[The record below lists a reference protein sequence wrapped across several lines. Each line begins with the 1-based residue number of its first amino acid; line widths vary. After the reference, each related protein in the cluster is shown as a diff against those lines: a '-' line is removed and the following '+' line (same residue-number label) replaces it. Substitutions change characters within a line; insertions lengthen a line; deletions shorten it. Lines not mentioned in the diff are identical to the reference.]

1 MKPASSR
8 SAPRVSRIVLSEKDI
23 TGAVRRLGSEI
34 TRDYRNRN
42 PVVVGVL
49 NGAFFFTCDLIRRI
63 ETPVTL
69 DFLSLRRFCLEN
81 SANRQVEITRDLE
94 ESIEDR
100 EVLIV
105 EDLVDTGLSLNYLCQ
120 VLEDRKPRSVAI
132 CSLLDRPQLR
142 LVELPLKYRGFEVD
156 DQFLVGYG
164 LDFQGHFRGLPY
176 VAALEQ
182 VPDTSQV
189 A

>member
-1 MKPASSR
+1 MRPGSR
-8 SAPRVSRIVLSEKDI
+8 PAPRLTRIVLGEQDI
-23 TGAVRRLGSEI
+23 AGAVGRLGNEI
-34 TRDYRNRN
+34 TRDYRDRN

-63 ETPVTL
+63 ETPVAL
-69 DFLSLRRFCLEN
+69 DFLSLRRFRPEN
-81 SANRQVEITRDLE
+81 SGNRQVEIIRDLT

-120 VLEDRKPRSVAI
+120 ALQDRKPRSVAI

-142 LVELPLKYRGFEVD
+142 LVDLPLKYVGFEVD

-164 LDFQGHFRGLPY
+164 LDFQGCFRGLPY
-176 VAALEQ
+176 IGALE
-182 VPDTSQV
+182 PAPGASQV

>member
-1 MKPASSR
+1 MKPASTHA
-8 SAPRVSRIVLSEKDI
+8 APRVNRIVLSEEDI
-23 TGAVRRLGSEI
+23 QGAVRRLGREI
-34 TRDYRNRN
+34 TRDYLDRN

-49 NGAFFFTCDLIRRI
+49 NGAFFFACDLIRRI

-69 DFLSLRRFCLEN
+69 DFLSLRRFSPEN
-81 SANRQVEITRDLE
+81 SANRQVEITLDLE
-94 ESIEDR
+94 ESIEGR

-120 VLEDRKPRSVAI
+120 ALEDRKPASLAI

-164 LDFQGHFRGLPY
+164 LDFQGHFRSLPCI
-176 VAALEQ
+176 AALEE
-182 VPDTSQV
+182 VPRV

>member
-1 MKPASSR
+1 MKPASTHA
-8 SAPRVSRIVLSEKDI
+8 APRVNRIVLSEEDI
-23 TGAVRRLGSEI
+23 QGAVRRLGREI
-34 TRDYRNRN
+34 TRDYRDRN

-49 NGAFFFTCDLIRRI
+49 NGAFFFACDLIRRI

-69 DFLSLRRFCLEN
+69 DFLSLRRFCPES
-81 SANRQVEITRDLE
+81 SANRQVELTRDLE
-94 ESIEDR
+94 ESIEGR

-120 VLEDRKPRSVAI
+120 VLEDRKPSSLAI

-142 LVELPLKYRGFEVD
+142 LAELPLKYRGFEVD

-164 LDFQGHFRGLPY
+164 LDFQGHFRSLPCI
-176 VAALEQ
+176 AALDE
-182 VPDTSQV
+182 VPKSSRV

>member
-1 MKPASSR
+1 MKPASLR
-8 SAPRVSRIVLSEKDI
+8 SAPRVNRIVLSEEDI
-23 TGAVRRLGSEI
+23 MGAVRRLGSEI

-42 PVVVGVL
+42 PVVVGIL
-49 NGAFFFTCDLIRRI
+49 TGACFFACDLIRRI

-69 DFLSLRRFCLEN
+69 DFLSLRHFCPEH
-81 SANRQVEITRDLE
+81 SANQQVEITRDLE
-94 ESIEDR
+94 TSIEDR

-182 VPDTSQV
+182 VPSRV